1 MRIRVLVINRKKN
14 VYDISNAISSNIKY
28 TTTRVGSASTI
39 SFDVV
44 KSGEISFH
52 EGDMVKIFVD
62 KKLYIVCYIFA
73 KSKKEDVISLTC
85 YDILRY
91 MQYKQSYNFSKK
103 TATQIIKQ
111 VANEFKIK
119 IGNIADTIYILPD
132 KIYEDKTLLDIVTD
146 ALMKTTVKTK
156 KVYTLFDDAG
166 KLTLKESS
174 NMISN
179 YILGNKSLATTYTYK
194 TSIEESYNYVKLVKP
209 NKKSGKGET
218 YIAFDDD
225 KVKKWGHLQFYKKVD
240 ENLNDAQI
248 REMAKTYLKYYS
260 RTKRT
265 LKLEC
270 LGVKEIR
277 AGSVVLIDIPSLGDI
292 DLKKLLL
299 IEKCTHTLS
308 ETQHTMSLEM
318 NVIND

>member
-14 VYDISNAISSNIKY
+14 VYEISNAISSSIKY
-28 TTTRVGSASTI
+28 TTVRTGSASTV
-39 SFDVV
+39 SFDVL
-44 KSGEISFH
+44 KSGEMSFH

-85 YDILRY
+85 YDLLRY
-91 MQYKQSYNFSKK
+91 MQYKQSYSFSKK

-119 IGNIADTIYILPD
+119 LGSIADTGYILPD

-156 KVYTLFDDAG
+156 KVYTLYDDAG

-174 NMISN
+174 DMTSN
-179 YILGNKSLATTYTYK
+179 YVLGNKSFATTYTYK

-209 NKKSGKGET
+209 NKKTGIGET

-240 ENLNDAQI
+240 ENLNDA
-248 REMAKTYLKYYS
+248 
-260 RTKRT
+260 
-265 LKLEC
+265 
-270 LGVKEIR
+270 
-277 AGSVVLIDIPSLGDI
+277 
-292 DLKKLLL
+292 
-299 IEKCTHTLS
+299 
-308 ETQHTMSLEM
+308 
-318 NVIND
+318 

>member
-1 MRIRVLVINRKKN
+1 MRIRVLVINRKKS
-14 VYDISNAISSNIKY
+14 VYDISNAISSDIKY
-28 TTTRVGSASTI
+28 TTTLVGSASTI

-44 KSGEISFH
+44 KSGEMSFH

-85 YDILRY
+85 YDLLRY
-91 MQYKQSYNFSKK
+91 MQYKQSYNFTKK

-119 IGNIADTIYILPD
+119 LGNIADTGYILPD

-146 ALMKTTVKTK
+146 ALMKTTVKTN
-156 KVYTLFDDAG
+156 KVYTLYDDAG

-174 NMISN
+174 DMISN
-179 YILGNKSLATTYTYK
+179 YVLGNKSLATTYTYK

-248 REMAKTYLKYYS
+248 REMAKNYLKYYS

-265 LKLEC
+265 LKLDC

-277 AGSVVLIDIPSLGDI
+277 AGSIVLIDIPSLGDI